1 MSSEAE
7 IPKEENQNEKSQE
20 GNVEGGEGNEII
32 EEPKPINPYSY
43 IPVLEDI
50 IKIIGENFVDCK
62 NEHIKNIKD
71 DILSCK
77 LLGLFFSSSWG
88 SPCKIFGKE
97 LLNIYNEVNEGEKI
111 FEIIEISFD
120 KKEDEFK
127 KGIAGKPWKFIP
139 YNDPIIQQLT
149 QKYEVLTIPKF
160 FPIDKKGDILSD
172 NARKELVE
180 GGSNVCEEW
189 INYLVEEVNQKI
201 EKEKENNHDNDNIQE
216 ENSQKKEEIIQKEEE
231 TKIEKIE
238 ENKQNE
244 TQEKKEPENKETP
257 IQSEEKHEETQQ
269 KPGETEEK
277 PEETEENPEETEEKK
292 ENTEVKN
299 ENTEEEQHE
308 EHTEEQG
315 ENKENISNNIQQESA
330 EQNEEGIKTENNV
343 ESLPQEEVQN

>member
-1 MSSEAE
+1 MSLEAE
-7 IPKEENQNEKSQE
+7 LPKEENKDENTQE
-20 GNVEGGEGNEII
+20 QNVEDIEAKEII

-43 IPVLEDI
+43 IPVMEDI
-50 IKIIGENFVDCK
+50 IKIIGEKFVDCK
-62 NEHIKNIKD
+62 NEQIKNIKD

-139 YNDPIIQQLT
+139 YNEPIIQQLT
-149 QKYEVLTIPKF
+149 KKYEVLTIPKF

-189 INYLVEEVNQKI
+189 INYLVEEVNHKI
-201 EKEKENNHDNDNIQE
+201 EKEKENNHDNDTIQE
-216 ENSQKKEEIIQKEEE
+216 ENAQKNEELQKEEIKN
-231 TKIEKIE
+231 EKIE
-238 ENKQNE
+238 EKQKNE
-244 TQEKKEPENKETP
+244 AQEQKEPEGKEVP
-257 IQSEEKHEETQQ
+257 IQTK
-269 KPGETEEK
+269 EK
-277 PEETEENPEETEEKK
+277 PEETEEKQEEIEEKK
-292 ENTEVKN
+292 ENTEVNN
-299 ENTEEEQHE
+299 ENTEEKQQQEKTDDQV
-308 EHTEEQG
+308 

-343 ESLPQEEVQN
+343 DSIPQEDQN

>member
-1 MSSEAE
+1 MSSVAE
-7 IPKEENQNEKSQE
+7 MPKEENQNEKSQE
-20 GNVEGGEGNEII
+20 GNVEGAEENEII

-43 IPVLEDI
+43 IPVMEDI

-160 FPIDKKGDILSD
+160 FPLDKKGDILSD
-172 NARKELVE
+172 NARKELIE

-201 EKEKENNHDNDNIQE
+201 EKDKENNHDNNNIQE
-216 ENSQKKEEIIQKEEE
+216 ENAQKKEEE
-231 TKIEKIE
+231 TKNEKIE

-244 TQEKKEPENKETP
+244 TQEKKEPENEETP
-257 IQSEEKHEETQQ
+257 IQSDEKHEETEQ

-277 PEETEENPEETEEKK
+277 PEETEENPEETEEKE

-299 ENTEEEQHE
+299 ENTEEEQYE

-330 EQNEEGIKTENNV
+330 EQNEEGI
-343 ESLPQEEVQN
+343 

>member
-1 MSSEAE
+1 MSSVAE
-7 IPKEENQNEKSQE
+7 MPKEENQNEKSQE
-20 GNVEGGEGNEII
+20 GNVEGAEENEII

-43 IPVLEDI
+43 IPVMEDI

-160 FPIDKKGDILSD
+160 FPLDKKGDILSD
-172 NARKELVE
+172 NARKELIE

-201 EKEKENNHDNDNIQE
+201 EKDKENNHDNNNIQE
-216 ENSQKKEEIIQKEEE
+216 ENAQKKEEE
-231 TKIEKIE
+231 TKNEKIE

-244 TQEKKEPENKETP
+244 TQEKKEPENEETP
-257 IQSEEKHEETQQ
+257 IQSDEKHEETEQ

-277 PEETEENPEETEEKK
+277 PEETEENPEETEEKE

-299 ENTEEEQHE
+299 ENTEEEQYE
-308 EHTEEQG
+308 EHTEEQD

-343 ESLPQEEVQN
+343 ESLP

>member
-1 MSSEAE
+1 MSSVAE
-7 IPKEENQNEKSQE
+7 MPKEENQNEKSQE
-20 GNVEGGEGNEII
+20 GNVEGAEENEII

-43 IPVLEDI
+43 IPVMEDI

-160 FPIDKKGDILSD
+160 FPLDKKGDILSD
-172 NARKELVE
+172 NARKELIE

-201 EKEKENNHDNDNIQE
+201 EKDKENNHDNNNIQE
-216 ENSQKKEEIIQKEEE
+216 ENAQKKEEE
-231 TKIEKIE
+231 TKNEKIE

-244 TQEKKEPENKETP
+244 TQEKKEPENEETP
-257 IQSEEKHEETQQ
+257 IQSDEKHEETEQ

-277 PEETEENPEETEEKK
+277 PEETEENPEETEEKE

-299 ENTEEEQHE
+299 ENTEEEQYE

-343 ESLPQEEVQN
+343 ESLP

>member
-1 MSSEAE
+1 MSSVAE
-7 IPKEENQNEKSQE
+7 MPKEENQNEKSQE
-20 GNVEGGEGNEII
+20 GNVEGAEENEII

-43 IPVLEDI
+43 IPVMEDI

-160 FPIDKKGDILSD
+160 FPLDKKGDILSD
-172 NARKELVE
+172 NARKELIE

-201 EKEKENNHDNDNIQE
+201 EKEKENNHDNNNIQE
-216 ENSQKKEEIIQKEEE
+216 ENAQKKEEE
-231 TKIEKIE
+231 TKNEKIE

-244 TQEKKEPENKETP
+244 TQEKKEPENEETP
-257 IQSEEKHEETQQ
+257 IQSDEKHEETEQ

-277 PEETEENPEETEEKK
+277 PEETEENPEETEEKE

-308 EHTEEQG
+308 EHTEEQD

-343 ESLPQEEVQN
+343 ESLP